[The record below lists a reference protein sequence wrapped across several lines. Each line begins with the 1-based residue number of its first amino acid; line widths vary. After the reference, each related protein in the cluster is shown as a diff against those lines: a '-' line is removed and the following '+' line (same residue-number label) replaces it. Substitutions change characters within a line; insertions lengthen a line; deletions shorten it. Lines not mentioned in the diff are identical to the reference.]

1 MGAAAYGNK
10 NIYYKKIKNLVK
22 LIPNAGFELDL
33 KFFNHY
39 MFHRPH
45 YYNKKLL
52 SYLKVK
58 QNTDEIL
65 HKRYYDLAAASQ
77 FVFEDIYFHLL
88 NSLFKSKNTNLVISG
103 GSALNSLA
111 NGKVLEKPGL
121 KIFRSSSS

>member
-1 MGAAAYGNK
+1 
-10 NIYYKKIKNLVK
+10 
-22 LIPNAGFELDL
+22 
-33 KFFNHY
+33 

-52 SYLKVK
+52 SYLKIK

-65 HKRYYDLAAASQ
+65 HRRYYDIAAASQ

-88 NSLFKSKNTNLVISG
+88 NSLFKKSKNTNLVISG

-121 KIFRSSSS
+121 KIFSFLQFLTIVAQALVQLIFVLM